1 MPFPVDVLV
10 EEHRLILRAVDA
22 IKKES
27 EKIQRTKAAN
37 PIIITVAVDF
47 FRTYA
52 DRFHHGKEEGIL
64 FSELSRKVLADAD
77 REMMTEL
84 INEHAYARRTVT
96 ALDEA
101 KEKYLAGDK
110 RVLNEILDLLRK
122 LVELYPSHIEK
133 ENKHFFYPSMNYFS
147 AEEQQ
152 SMQSDFTFFN
162 QDFTDKRYKE
172 IVDSLIAFSV
182 GH

>member
-84 INEHAYARRTVT
+84 INEACICEAYS
-96 ALDEA
+96 
-101 KEKYLAGDK
+101 
-110 RVLNEILDLLRK
+110 NC
-122 LVELYPSHIEK
+122 P
-133 ENKHFFYPSMNYFS
+133 
-147 AEEQQ
+147 
-152 SMQSDFTFFN
+152 
-162 QDFTDKRYKE
+162 
-172 IVDSLIAFSV
+172 
-182 GH
+182 